1 MSSHNS
7 KNKSDEK
14 LDVKNNEEKEREK
27 HNPIIPP
34 GQAETVERI
43 ISRSAHL
50 PSV

>member
-7 KNKSDEK
+7 KNKSNEK
-14 LDVKNNEEKEREK
+14 PDIKNRKEEAREK
-27 HNPIIPP
+27 NSPMVPP